1 MSSFDWSVV
10 LTAVVSWVSPGLC
23 YSSCCLNSTRRSW
36 RRAARAATERPGD
49 EQPIFATFPN
59 HVEAY
64 GESDMSRVML
74 FFNSKLGKHRTQI
87 AIYSRWRK
95 KVRPVYAAGLW

>member
-1 MSSFDWSVV
+1 MRARHAFPGDR
-10 LTAVVSWVSPGLC
+10 VVSKC
-23 YSSCCLNSTRRSW
+23 
-36 RRAARAATERPGD
+36 
-49 EQPIFATFPN
+49 